1 VSSIE
6 SPAASETSTPAQ
18 TGGAVNDRSLFG
30 FEIGTRLDTGG
41 RTGIIHT
48 PHGDIRTP
56 AFIPVGTKA
65 TVKAVRPD
73 EVAELGGQAVLS
85 NAYHLYLQPGSDLI
99 DEAGGLGK
107 FMNWPGPTF
116 TDSGGFQVM
125 SLGSGFKKVISMEST
140 GEQNDELVA
149 VGKERL
155 SNVDDDGV
163 TFKSHLDGSM
173 HRFTPEISMRVQH
186 ELGADIMFAFDE
198 LTTLVNTRGYQ
209 EESLERTR
217 LWAIRCIE
225 EHFRLT
231 EERSHRPYQAL
242 FGVLQGAQYEDLR
255 RKAARDLGAMD
266 FDGYGIGGALEKE
279 NLGII
284 IRWVCE
290 ELPENKPR
298 HLLGISEPDDLFEAI
313 KTGADTF
320 DCVSPSRVARNA
332 AIYTRD
338 GRYNLTGA
346 KYRRDFGP
354 LDPDCDCYT
363 CQNYSRAYLRHLY
376 KAKEMLFST
385 LCTIHNEHFVVSLVA
400 EIRQAMIDGRFT
412 ELEAEVLGRYYAKK

>member
-1 VSSIE
+1 
-6 SPAASETSTPAQ
+6 
-18 TGGAVNDRSLFG
+18 
-30 FEIGTRLDTGG
+30 
-41 RTGIIHT
+41 
-48 PHGDIRTP
+48 
-56 AFIPVGTKA
+56 
-65 TVKAVRPD
+65 
-73 EVAELGGQAVLS
+73 
-85 NAYHLYLQPGSDLI
+85 
-99 DEAGGLGK
+99 
-107 FMNWPGPTF
+107 M
-116 TDSGGFQVM
+116 
-125 SLGSGFKKVISMEST
+125 
-140 GEQNDELVA
+140 
-149 VGKERL
+149 
-155 SNVDDDGV
+155 
-163 TFKSHLDGSM
+163 
-173 HRFTPEISMRVQH
+173 
-186 ELGADIMFAFDE
+186 
-198 LTTLVNTRGYQ
+198 
-209 EESLERTR
+209 
-217 LWAIRCIE
+217 
-225 EHFRLT
+225 
-231 EERSHRPYQAL
+231 
-242 FGVLQGAQYEDLR
+242 LQGAQYEDLR

-266 FDGYGIGGALEKE
+266 FDGFGIGGALEKE

-354 LDPDCDCYT
+354 LDPDCSCYT

-385 LCTIHNEHFVVSLVA
+385 LCTIHNEHFVVSLVD
-400 EIRQAMIDGRFT
+400 EIRQSMIDGRFE

>member
-1 VSSIE
+1 MT
-6 SPAASETSTPAQ
+6 ADETSAAFETAPI
-18 TGGAVNDRSLFG
+18 NDPSNFG
-30 FEIGTRLDTGG
+30 FEVGTRMDTGG
-41 RTGIIHT
+41 RTGVIHT
-48 PHGDIRTP
+48 PHGDIQTP

-99 DEAGGLGK
+99 DEAGGLGR

-266 FDGYGIGGALEKE
+266 FDGFGIGGALEKE

-290 ELPENKPR
+290 VLPENKPR

-354 LDPDCDCYT
+354 LDPDCSCYT

-385 LCTIHNEHFVVSLVA
+385 LCTIHNEHFVVSLVD
-400 EIRQAMIDGRFT
+400 EIRQSMIDGRFD
-412 ELEAEVLGRYYAKK
+412 ELETEVLGRYYAKK